1 MKKVILL
8 CAGGMSTSLLV
19 SKMESAANQLG
30 IECKVSAHPVTMA
43 KTVASDADIV
53 LLGPQIRFELNNVK
67 TMLPDKEVRVIDM
80 IDYGM
85 IDGEAIIKKI
95 VDFIK

>member
-1 MKKVILL
+1 MKKIILL

-19 SKMESAANQLG
+19 SKMEDAAAQLG
-30 IECKVSAHPVTMA
+30 IECQVSAHPVTAA
-43 KTVASDADIV
+43 KSVATDANIV
-53 LLGPQIRFELNNVK
+53 LLGPQIRFELNNIK
-67 TMLPDKEVRVIDM
+67 KILPDIEVRVIDM

-85 IDGEAIIKKI
+85 IDGKAIVDKI